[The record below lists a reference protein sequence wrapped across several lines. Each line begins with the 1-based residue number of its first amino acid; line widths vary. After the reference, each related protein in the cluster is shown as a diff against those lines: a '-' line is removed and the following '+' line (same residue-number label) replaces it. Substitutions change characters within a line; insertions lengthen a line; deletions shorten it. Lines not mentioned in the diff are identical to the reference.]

1 MSDLTREQRSHRMNI
16 RNAYFLHPNETLQ
29 LAIDYATAKKA
40 TGWKFKVQCLEELKG
55 ENDDRIRRLAS
66 AN

>member
-29 LAIDYATAKKA
+29 LAIDCATAKKA

-55 ENDDRIRRLAS
+55 ENE
-66 AN
+66 